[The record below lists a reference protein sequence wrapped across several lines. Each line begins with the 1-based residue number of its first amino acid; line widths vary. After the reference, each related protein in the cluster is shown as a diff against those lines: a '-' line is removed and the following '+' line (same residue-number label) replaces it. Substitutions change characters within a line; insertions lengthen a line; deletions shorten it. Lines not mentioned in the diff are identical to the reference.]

1 MKEQYLFFFDNYYF
15 NIINLKEKK
24 ILQKKRYTNECSVQ
38 KIKIPESGESLIVQN
53 KLNGKIILWTLND
66 N

>member
-1 MKEQYLFFFDNYYF
+1 MKEQFLFCHDNYDF
-15 NIINLKEKK
+15 NIINLKEKNV
-24 ILQKKRYTNECSVQ
+24 LTKRQYTNECSVQ